1 MSYRNPK
8 FIPNYESQ
16 AYDRMMKSIEGA
28 GEKIAKKR
36 ADYAEEQKK
45 LGEERAKAGNET
57 QQSFINDAVKYN
69 SVGSEY
75 TRGVVDEF
83 YDGWSQQIGD
93 LKMATMGTDPKC
105 AQEGFEFMGEKMTCD
120 QAKNKLAVMAKSP
133 KDMRTFIENL
143 TDQLDWKSIK
153 NFDPSQNP
161 DLILASNIF
170 GGKGEFTAENG
181 YKYEL
186 VQSDGGSFDMVFYKD
201 GEEVTRL
208 NNRGLEN
215 TADSQGSLFVETAS
229 AAEIQ
234 NSILQDSSI
243 IPNAEF
249 NENGEFVSGQPDMTQ
264 FLPTLNMIDDPNNP
278 GEQIQDPDQD
288 FSEIYQQRSVM
299 VEEGPP
305 PVYGKVWVVQAT
317 PEAVLNN
324 PKFNLAADQNLL
336 QFVGDEENNMP
347 PNYGS
352 MKTYWNRV
360 LRLKSDF
367 SADTYDEDLA
377 QTIWG
382 EGDHQDK
389 WEDSFANWDKD
400 MEITPEQQKL
410 FVEVF
415 KRHQATLQ
423 ASQINMMDPALR
435 QVNRNALDQYP
446 GFLEMADAQYD
457 LDVAA
462 AQALENK
469 KKGILD

>member
-1 MSYRNPK
+1 
-8 FIPNYESQ
+8 
-16 AYDRMMKSIEGA
+16 
-28 GEKIAKKR
+28 
-36 ADYAEEQKK
+36 
-45 LGEERAKAGNET
+45 
-57 QQSFINDAVKYN
+57 
-69 SVGSEY
+69 
-75 TRGVVDEF
+75 
-83 YDGWSQQIGD
+83 
-93 LKMATMGTDPKC
+93 
-105 AQEGFEFMGEKMTCD
+105 
-120 QAKNKLAVMAKSP
+120 
-133 KDMRTFIENL
+133 
-143 TDQLDWKSIK
+143 
-153 NFDPSQNP
+153 FDPSQNP

-367 SADTYDEDLA
+367 SADLMRFYLLVL
-377 QTIWG
+377 
-382 EGDHQDK
+382 
-389 WEDSFANWDKD
+389 
-400 MEITPEQQKL
+400 ML
-410 FVEVF
+410 
-415 KRHQATLQ
+415 
-423 ASQINMMDPALR
+423 DP
-435 QVNRNALDQYP
+435 
-446 GFLEMADAQYD
+446 
-457 LDVAA
+457 
-462 AQALENK
+462 
-469 KKGILD
+469 